1 MDKRV
6 NPISPS
12 AQIDLGFGSDPEQL
26 QRKKPAAK
34 GYKEI
39 HEKHNPS
46 EKDSKGKAAEN
57 KEFEDKRAK
66 SSPLIRQAA
75 INDMKQMLN
84 MAGAA
89 SDLEKGMMG
98 SRLKKPNYKSGGKVV
113 KALKNAGFYD
123 KGKTKSEREKIV
135 SKVTTKPQRIGMV
148 EKMFSAKKMKAG
160 GMASAR
166 ADGIAIR
173 GRTRA

>member
-26 QRKKPAAK
+26 QKKKPAAE

-46 EKDSKGKAAEN
+46 EKDPKGKTTEN
-57 KEFEDKRAK
+57 KEFTDKRQPQ
-66 SSPLIRQAA
+66 SPLIRQQA
-75 INDMKQMLN
+75 INNMKQMLN
-84 MAGAA
+84 MAGTAG
-89 SDLEKGMMG
+89 DLEKGMMG
-98 SRLKKPNYKSGGKVV
+98 SRLKKPNYKSGGKVSS
-113 KALKNAGFYD
+113 A
-123 KGKTKSEREKIV
+123 
-135 SKVTTKPQRIGMV
+135 SK
-148 EKMFSAKKMKAG
+148 
-160 GMASAR
+160 R